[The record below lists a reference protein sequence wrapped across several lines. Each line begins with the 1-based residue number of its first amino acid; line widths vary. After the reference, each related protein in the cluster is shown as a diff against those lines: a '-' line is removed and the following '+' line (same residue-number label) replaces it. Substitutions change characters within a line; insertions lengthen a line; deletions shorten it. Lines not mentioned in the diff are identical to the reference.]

1 MSHLQDKRFVRCM
14 AHRVRRKP
22 SGCRCNKRDLPV
34 PVWDVSNKDTNRLA
48 HALNGNTSVG
58 AHFVCGMCVLTIIWS
73 LIHITYRP
81 FFLSVS
87 RCAVSP
93 RNPGLP
99 ADAEVSGEVVIV
111 DDGVAP
117 SANQTKRRR
126 TCTGATESASVT
138 SQCELAA
145 LATHGAPLVR
155 PTIPQGQ
162 STFNAPPQL
171 SDPDGLCLYH
181 CCVAARDVASWRAN
195 THNNGCGV
203 TQDVHRELCMR
214 AGICTRQCHLSRARE
229 RGLHD
234 VADRLE
240 QEGPEGY
247 PGLDDLALVADVVG
261 GARSPFL
268 SARHSWLS
276 VTKASPC
283 TSATCLQSMGLAI
296 VQDTS
301 SSTRVI

>member
-1 MSHLQDKRFVRCM
+1 M
-14 AHRVRRKP
+14 
-22 SGCRCNKRDLPV
+22 
-34 PVWDVSNKDTNRLA
+34 
-48 HALNGNTSVG
+48 
-58 AHFVCGMCVLTIIWS
+58 
-73 LIHITYRP
+73 
-81 FFLSVS
+81 
-87 RCAVSP
+87 VSP

-99 ADAEVSGEVVIV
+99 ADAKVSDEVVIV
-111 DDGVAP
+111 DDGAAP

-126 TCTGATESASVT
+126 ACTGASESASVT
-138 SQCELAA
+138 SQSELAA

-162 STFNAPPQL
+162 WTFNSPPQL
-171 SDPDGLCLYH
+171 SDPDVVRIPVPADGLCLYH

-195 THNNGCGV
+195 THSNGCGV
-203 TQDVHRELCMR
+203 TPDVHREMCMR
-214 AGICTRQCHLSRARE
+214 AASVRVNVISRARE

-234 VADRLE
+234 VADRLA
-240 QEGPEGY
+240 QDWPEGY
-247 PGLDDLALVADVVG
+247 PGLDDLA
-261 GARSPFL
+261 FL